1 MAHALNWFEIPVSDM
16 DRAVRFYE
24 TLTGQRLKREAFGGP
39 GQELAVFPADNDA
52 DVHGALFKS
61 PALQPAAQGTLVYLN
76 AGDTLAPWIAR
87 AEAAGGRIVQPRVTL
102 PDGMGCFAHI
112 IDSEGNRVGIHA
124 QA

>member
-1 MAHALNWFEIPVSDM
+1 MAHTLNWFEIPVTDM

-24 TLTGQRLKREAFGGP
+24 ALTHQSLKREAFGGP
-39 GQELAVFPADNDA
+39 GQELAVFPAEHDT

-61 PALQPAAQGTLVYLN
+61 PAMQPSAQGTLVYLN
-76 AGDTLAPWIAR
+76 AGETLEPWLSR
-87 AEAAGGRIVQPRVTL
+87 VEAAGGRLALPKVTL

-124 QA
+124 MA